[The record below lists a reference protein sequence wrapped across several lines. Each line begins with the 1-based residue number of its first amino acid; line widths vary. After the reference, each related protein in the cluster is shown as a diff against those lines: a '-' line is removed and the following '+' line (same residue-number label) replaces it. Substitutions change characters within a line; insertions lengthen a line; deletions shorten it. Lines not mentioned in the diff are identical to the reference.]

1 MCGIAGVMTKA
12 AAVPDDALL
21 DAFGRALSHRGPDGQ
36 GRYRG
41 AGIALVQ
48 TRLSII
54 DIEGGDQP
62 LYANQTEGSRGGAG
76 GGDDVVLIANGEIY
90 NYIELRAAL
99 GEARFKTRSDCE
111 PPLLLYL
118 RDGIDFAR
126 RLRGMYA
133 IAIYDPR
140 GEGEVGGRLVLSR
153 DLFGIKPLYYV
164 ENENGF
170 AFASEPQAL
179 LSAGLSARVEDTRAR
194 DELLNL
200 QFTTGAHTA
209 FAGIHRVAPGETLI
223 VEGGRI
229 VGRRQIA
236 ALPDGGVRRT
246 SKGAALRDLDDG
258 LNDAIA
264 IHQRADVPYGMFL
277 SGGIDSSVLLAMMS
291 RLNEQPVTAF
301 TAGFRDAEG
310 AGVHD
315 ERDHA
320 RALAKSMHAHHVE
333 VEFGVDDFWALLP
346 RIARAMDDPAADYA
360 ILPTWKL
367 AQTARENGI
376 KVVLSGEGGDEMFA
390 GYGRYRTAC
399 RPWPF
404 ARPMR
409 RNGIVQG
416 LGILRH
422 EDAARTWR
430 AGMAR
435 AETAAAAVKGR
446 TRLQIAQ
453 AVDCADWLPG
463 DLLTKLDRCLMAHG
477 IEGRVPF
484 LDPKLAALAFTL
496 PDHLKM
502 HKGLGKWLLRRW
514 LETGLPGARPFER
527 KRGFTVPVGPWIAR
541 RGDEL
546 GDLVAR
552 QDAIREIFR
561 PDAVRHLFARSDH
574 KKLGKAAWTILF
586 YALWRRVHIEG
597 GSAEGDVFDVLSD
610 GLAP

>member
-12 AAVPDDALL
+12 AAIPGEAQLDAL
-21 DAFGRALSHRGPDGQ
+21 GRALAHRGPDGA

-41 AGIALVQ
+41 AGVALVQ

-62 LYANQTEGSRGGAG
+62 LYADRTGGSRGGAG
-76 GGDDVVLIANGEIY
+76 GDDDVVLIANGEIY
-90 NYIELRAAL
+90 NYIELRATL
-99 GEARFKTRSDCE
+99 GEERFKTRSDCE

-118 RDGIDFAR
+118 RDGVDFAR
-126 RLRGMYA
+126 HLRGMYA

-140 GEGEVGGRLVLSR
+140 GGSAAGGRLVLSR
-153 DLFGIKPLYYV
+153 DPFGVKPLYYV
-164 ENENGF
+164 ENEDGF

-179 LSAGLSARVEDTRAR
+179 LAAGLCPRAENPRAR

-200 QFTTGAHTA
+200 QFTTGMQTA
-209 FAGIHRVAPGETLI
+209 FAGIRRVAPGETLV

-229 VGRRQIA
+229 TVRHRIA
-236 ALPDGGVRRT
+236 ALPEGGPRRT
-246 SKGAALRDLDDG
+246 GKGAALRDLDDG
-258 LNDAIA
+258 LNEAVA
-264 IHQRADVPYGMFL
+264 VHQRADVPYGMFL

-320 RALAKSMHAHHVE
+320 RALAKSMRAHHVE
-333 VEFGVDDFWALLP
+333 VEFGADDFWTLLP

-376 KVVLSGEGGDEMFA
+376 KVVLSGEGGDETFA

-399 RPWPF
+399 RTWPF
-404 ARPMR
+404 ARAMR
-409 RNGIVQG
+409 RKGIVQE

-422 EDAARTWR
+422 EDTARTWR

-435 AETAAAAVKGR
+435 AEMEAALKGR

-484 LDPKLAALAFTL
+484 LDPKLAAFAFTL

-527 KRGFTVPVGPWIAR
+527 KRGFTVPVGAWIAR

-552 QDAIREIFR
+552 QDAILEIFR
-561 PDAVRHLFARSDH
+561 PDAVRRLFAHSDRQ
-574 KKLGKAAWTILF
+574 KLGKAAWTILF

-597 GSAEGDVFDVLSD
+597 KNADGDVFEVLSD